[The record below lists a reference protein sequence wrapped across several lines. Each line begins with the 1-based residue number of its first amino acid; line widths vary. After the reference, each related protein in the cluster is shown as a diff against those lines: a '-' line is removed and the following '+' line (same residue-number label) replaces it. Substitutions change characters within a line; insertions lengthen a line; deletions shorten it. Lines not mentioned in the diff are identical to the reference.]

1 MNEIDI
7 ECLFN
12 NLAEL
17 RDLYKEYPKM
27 VVKGGIVRK
36 DILQADALNIPYDA
50 EFMTIEM
57 PEKTKEYLIGKI
69 ISDFERL
76 EGQRNYELG
85 LEIKER
91 AKGNS

>member
-17 RDLYKEYPKM
+17 RDLYKEYPKI
-27 VVKGGIVRK
+27 VVKGAIVRK
-36 DILQADALNIPYDA
+36 DIFQENTLNIPYDA
-50 EFMTIEM
+50 EIITVEI

-76 EGQRNYELG
+76 EGQRNYG
-85 LEIKER
+85 IALEINER